1 MTNTYVVIFLSVSI
15 FGRGY
20 HSRYQNFEF
29 TVFTMQSDFGFAKGD
44 WVRVVLIAFW
54 DSVTLHFS
62 FQKDAKAEGQFLTK
76 FVLKLFC
83 CIVSKNYLQK
93 ISDIYWLVTDNLEG
107 KDI

>member
-1 MTNTYVVIFLSVSI
+1 M
-15 FGRGY
+15 
-20 HSRYQNFEF
+20 
-29 TVFTMQSDFGFAKGD
+29 FTMQSDFGFAKGD

-62 FQKDAKAEGQFLTK
+62 KRTRSQFLTK

-93 ISDIYWLVTDNLEG
+93 IPDIYWLVADDLEG